1 MNYVPSSHEV
11 ETFTGKYVDTKRPDP
26 VDICIEDIAHALS
39 QICRYGGHCA
49 HRYTVAQH
57 SIFVVERL
65 RRRGVGKKIQLAGL
79 LHDASEAYL
88 GDIPRP
94 MKGLL
99 GRSYTILTDRMD
111 AAIHE
116 ALDLPFPVTWFH
128 APEVK
133 DADNWS
139 LFVEAKHL
147 LPSQGI
153 NWAGSQLE
161 DWGVRQDGL
170 PTRIVTPPYWRGREV
185 EEDVESEFLTL
196 YHDLGG
202 PTS

>member
-1 MNYVPSSHEV
+1 MKHIPSNHEV
-11 ETFTGKYVDTKRPDP
+11 ETFTGRYVDTKRPDP

-39 QICRYGGHCA
+39 QVCRYGGHCA

-57 SIFVVERL
+57 SIFVRERL
-65 RRRGVGKKIQLAGL
+65 RRAGAGSKIQLAAV

-94 MKGLL
+94 MKKLL
-99 GRSYTILTDRMD
+99 GRSYEILTDRMD

-116 ALDLPFPVTWFH
+116 ALGLPFPASWFH

-147 LPSQGI
+147 LPSKGI
-153 NWAGSQLE
+153 NWAGSQLD
-161 DWGVRQDGL
+161 DWGVRQDAL
-170 PTRIVTPPYWRGREV
+170 PSRIVTPDYWRGREP
-185 EEDVESEFLTL
+185 EEDVEAEFLSVYRNLTEA
-196 YHDLGG
+196 
-202 PTS
+202 S